1 MSATGQSRRFSD
13 VRVTSAHPPNVFS
26 NSGFRCR
33 ALRDHHCRAHCS
45 VLGLDLK
52 SSDHDVVIAQVGPS
66 CYRARRSWSGA
77 AAPAPAH
84 YAHARRPRR
93 RRRRIEQV
101 AVRQVVG
108 RVGADGSIRTITI
121 LRRQGRR
128 HRDPDRLQFTDAPS
142 DAREQI
148 RPGSHGGSVLFI
160 QLVVP
165 QLSVSAS
172 ELRGVVS
179 LAHDLSPSN
188 QRGSSNRW
196 WGHTGSTLCGAVYFN
211 VLEDFSL
218 SGSF

>member
-1 MSATGQSRRFSD
+1 MSSSPRSSLPG
-13 VRVTSAHPPNVFS
+13 
-26 NSGFRCR
+26 
-33 ALRDHHCRAHCS
+33 HCS

-52 SSDHDVVIAQVGPS
+52 SSDHDVVIAQISQAATGHGAPGQEPLHPLRHIMRTREGLGVAEDVSSRLPS
-66 CYRARRSWSGA
+66 ARSSAGSALMVLLEPSPSAFDFRIPSQPPNFVRMQHEIPRSEYGY
-77 AAPAPAH
+77 APEIGDRSTWF
-84 YAHARRPRR
+84 AHA
-93 RRRRIEQV
+93 
-101 AVRQVVG
+101 
-108 RVGADGSIRTITI
+108 
-121 LRRQGRR
+121 QGG
-128 HRDPDRLQFTDAPS
+128 LLNM
-142 DAREQI
+142 
-148 RPGSHGGSVLFI
+148 GSVCACLDASGHFI

-211 VLEDFSL
+211 VLEDFPL

>member
-1 MSATGQSRRFSD
+1 MGQQR
-13 VRVTSAHPPNVFS
+13 P
-26 NSGFRCR
+26 G
-33 ALRDHHCRAHCS
+33 
-45 VLGLDLK
+45 
-52 SSDHDVVIAQVGPS
+52 
-66 CYRARRSWSGA
+66 
-77 AAPAPAH
+77 
-84 YAHARRPRR
+84 HARHL
-93 RRRRIEQV
+93 
-101 AVRQVVG
+101 VG
-108 RVGADGSIRTITI
+108 E
-121 LRRQGRR
+121 R
-128 HRDPDRLQFTDAPS
+128 HRHDLEGSPRQELREPGIPRSEYGYAPEIGDRSTWFA
-142 DAREQI
+142 
-148 RPGSHGGSVLFI
+148 HGQGGLLNMGSVCACLDASGHFI